1 MKRQPLTWE
10 RLVSR
15 IPPAPDEALSA
26 PPFGFATRVVTQWR
40 AVRRDESLRRWANWS
55 FRTALASIAAC
66 ALIAFVQTRR
76 SSILIPLPEAPSPA
90 SLLTSP

>member
-10 RLVSR
+10 RIVSR
-15 IPPAPDEALSA
+15 MTPAPEEIVT
-26 PPFGFATRVVTQWR
+26 PPFGFATRVVAQWR

-55 FRTALASIAAC
+55 FRTALASVAAC

-76 SSILIPLPEAPSPA
+76 TSILLPLPVAPSPVQ
-90 SLLTSP
+90 LPTSP

>member
-15 IPPAPDEALSA
+15 ITAAPEEAMPA
-26 PPFGFATRVVTQWR
+26 PPFGFATRVVSQWR

-76 SSILIPLPEAPSPA
+76 ASILMPLPEVPSPA
-90 SLLTSP
+90 SLLTPP